1 MLNQAVQLLPLD
13 NHFPIDPHLH
23 VHQHHQQ
30 VVDAVL
36 GQQPTPTPP
45 APTPGGSGP
54 DFSKITPD
62 SRGVPKSGVMYTIG
76 QVILFFGLGI
86 SFVVLLAGIVTWVG
100 GHLASGIHLSQ
111 NAKSHMLRAGF
122 GGILLTTAGGLWTW
136 ITSIS

>member
-1 MLNQAVQLLPLD
+1 VLTEMLNQAVQLLPLD
-13 NHFPIDPHLH
+13 HPFPIDPHLH
-23 VHQHHQQ
+23 QHHQQ
-30 VVDAVL
+30 LADAVL
-36 GQQPTPTPP
+36 GQPTPTPTPP
-45 APTPGGSGP
+45 GGGGP

-100 GHLASGIHLSQ
+100 GHLAGGIHLSQ
-111 NAKSHMLRAGF
+111 NAKSNMLRAGF